1 LVKEKDVRPE
11 QKRAWF
17 VLGVFAVALT
27 GFLLLTPL
35 LGAGAWGAFGV
46 LGFWG
51 LPPLLWLYRRRH
63 SEEVSMDE
71 RDQLIAQKA
80 TLAGGMAS
88 YLVFVLA
95 GMITWFV
102 RMFRGDQMFRD
113 RTISIHVLP
122 LIVLCGAIAL
132 VVVRAV
138 TTLVLY
144 GRGAS
149 DAGD

>member
-1 LVKEKDVRPE
+1 MRPE
-11 QKRAWF
+11 QKYAWF

-27 GFLLLTPL
+27 GFLVLTPL
-35 LGAGAWGAFGV
+35 LGAGAWGAFGL

-51 LPPLLWLYRRRH
+51 LPPLWLYARRH
-63 SEEVSMDE
+63 SEEVRMDE
-71 RDQLIAQKA
+71 RDTLIAQKA
-80 TLAGGMAS
+80 TLAGGMSS
-88 YLVFVLA
+88 YMVFVLA
-95 GMITWFV
+95 CMITWFV

-138 TTLVLY
+138 TILVLY
-144 GRGAS
+144 GKGGNSVRN
-149 DAGD
+149 